1 MFIKNRR
8 SKKRLTLTLEEEQAG
23 GSPAYRFHGESG
35 LLSQS
40 SLDYSPIGLTSHEQ
54 NFSDHIVATSGG
66 GRRGSR
72 RRGSRSRGSRRR
84 GSRSRGSRSRGSR
97 SRGSRR

>member
-8 SKKRLTLTLEEEQAG
+8 SKKRLTLEEKQAG
-23 GSPAYRFHGESG
+23 GSPAYRFHGDSG

-40 SLDYSPIGLTSHEQ
+40 SLGYSPIGLTSHEQ

-66 GRRGSR
+66 GRRR
-72 RRGSRSRGSRRR
+72 RGSRRR
-84 GSRSRGSRSRGSR
+84 GSRRRVTKR
-97 SRGSRR
+97 RGSRRRGSRRRGSRR